1 MKRIKIAITGCLG
14 KMGQEL
20 IKASN
25 KDKQIEIVSLTE
37 SKKYNKKI
45 NKLLVQQNSLEAFK
59 KADVIIDFTT
69 PACTMEVL
77 RIVSKLKN
85 SGVLIN
91 EKN

>member
-1 MKRIKIAITGCLG
+1 
-14 KMGQEL
+14 MGQEL

-59 KADVIIDFTT
+59 KADLIIDFTT
-69 PACTMEVL
+69 KMHYADT
-77 RIVSKLKN
+77 KNNLKN
-85 SGVLIN
+85 
-91 EKN
+91 EKKNYNRNNRIHRKTRKVY